1 MTNIDN
7 NICIILEELVF
18 RCSYNKEN
26 FRRENYMENF
36 TFYSP
41 TFFAF
46 GKDTENDAGK
56 YVKRFGG
63 SKVLIHYGG
72 GSVVKS
78 GLLDRVKKSLDDEGI
93 SYILLGGVKPNPR
106 SGLVYEGI
114 ELCKKENI
122 DFVLA
127 VGGGSVIDSSKAIA
141 AGTLYDGDF
150 WDFYSGKRI
159 EEALPVGTILT
170 IAAAGSEG
178 SPDSVITKE
187 EGMFKRGASGDAIRP
202 KFSILNPALTQTLPP
217 YQTAAGITDI
227 MAHLHER
234 YLTNSKEVE
243 VTDRL
248 IEGLLLTMIH
258 EGPRVIED
266 PNNYE
271 ARANIMW
278 AGMMAHNNSCGVGR
292 SQDWNSH
299 NIEHELSAIYDCAHG
314 AGLAVTMP
322 AVFKYVYKHDVMR
335 FAKLAVRVW
344 GCQMDFDNPERTALE
359 GIAALENFL
368 KSIGMPLNFS
378 ELGAKEEDI
387 PRLVEALCYGDGRT
401 GSISGFVTL
410 NTDDCTKIYQM
421 MV

>member
-1 MTNIDN
+1 
-7 NICIILEELVF
+7 
-18 RCSYNKEN
+18 
-26 FRRENYMENF
+26 MENF
-36 TFYSP
+36 EFYSP
-41 TFFAF
+41 TCFVF
-46 GKDTENDAGK
+46 GKSTENRAGEL
-56 YVKRFGG
+56 VKRFGG

-72 GSVVKS
+72 GSVVRS
-78 GLLDRVKKSLDDEGI
+78 GLLDRVKASLDKESI
-93 SYILLGGVKPNPR
+93 PYIELGGVKPNPR

-114 ELCKKENI
+114 DLCKKENV
-122 DFVLA
+122 DFILA
-127 VGGGSVIDSSKAIA
+127 VGGGSTIDSSKAIA
-141 AGTLYDGDF
+141 AGVVYDGDF
-150 WDFYSGKRI
+150 WDFYQGKRI
-159 EEALPVGTILT
+159 EKALPVGTVLT

-202 KFSILNPALTQTLPP
+202 KFSILNPELTQTLPP

-227 MAHLHER
+227 IAHLYER

-278 AGMMAHNNSCGVGR
+278 AGTVAHNHTCGVGR
-292 SQDWNSH
+292 SQDWLSH
-299 NIEHELSAIYDCAHG
+299 VIEHELSALYDCAHG

-322 AVFKYVYKHDVMR
+322 AVFTYELPHDVMR
-335 FAKLAVRVW
+335 FAQVAVRVF
-344 GCQMDFDNPERTALE
+344 GCQMDFAHPEVTAKQ
-359 GIAALENFL
+359 GIEALRNFL
-368 KSIGMPLNFS
+368 ISIGMPEDFES
-378 ELGAKEEDI
+378 LGADPDDI
-387 PRLVEALCYGDGRT
+387 PKLVHALCRGDGRDGT
-401 GSISGFVTL
+401 ISGFVTL
-410 NTDDCTKIYQM
+410 NEDDCTKIYKM

>member
-1 MTNIDN
+1 
-7 NICIILEELVF
+7 
-18 RCSYNKEN
+18 
-26 FRRENYMENF
+26 MENF

-46 GKDTENDAGK
+46 GKDTENQAGEL
-56 YVKRFGG
+56 VKRFGG
-63 SKVLIHYGG
+63 TKVLIHYGG
-72 GSVVKS
+72 NSAKKS
-78 GLLDRVKKSLDDEGI
+78 GLLDRVEASLKNVGL
-93 SYILLGGVKPNPR
+93 SYVMLGGVKPNPR

-114 ELCKKENI
+114 ELCKKEGV

-127 VGGGSVIDSSKAIA
+127 VGGGSTIDSSKAIA
-141 AGTLYDGDF
+141 AGVVYDGDF
-150 WDFYSGKRI
+150 WDYYNTGKPI

-187 EGMFKRGASGDAIRP
+187 EGMFKRGASGNAIRP

-217 YQTAAGITDI
+217 YQTAAGVTDI
-227 MAHLHER
+227 MAHLYER
-234 YLTNSKEVE
+234 YLTNTKDVE

-248 IEGLLLTMIH
+248 IEGLLLTMKH
-258 EGPRVIED
+258 EGPRVIAD

-278 AGMMAHNNSCGVGR
+278 AGMVAHNHICGVGR

-299 NIEHELSAIYDCAHG
+299 CIEHELSALYDCAHG

-322 AVFKYVYKHDVMR
+322 AVFKYVMNHDIMR
-335 FAKLAVRVW
+335 FARVATRVW
-344 GCQMDFDNPERTALE
+344 GCQMDFDHPEVTALE
-359 GIAALENFL
+359 GINAFQNFL
-368 KSIGMPLNFS
+368 VSLGMPKNFE

-387 PRLVEALCYGDGRT
+387 PKLVEVLCRGDGRDGT
-401 GSISGFVTL
+401 ISGFVTL
-410 NTDDCTKIYQM
+410 NEEDCTNIYRM